1 METVAKE
8 TVLEALK
15 KVQDPEIHRDIVS
28 LGMVKNLEVVDG
40 KVSLTVELTTPA
52 CPLRERIQDDCK
64 KALAGIG
71 VTSVDISFGAQ
82 VRGSK
87 SGAGQTDLLPTVK
100 NVVLVAAGKGGVGK
114 STVAANLAVA
124 LKMHGAAT
132 GLLDADIY
140 GPSIPIIMGV
150 KEEPGKVSV
159 NGGFKLKPPIAHG
172 LPVMSI
178 GFFLEPDQ
186 AVIWRGPMLG
196 KALHQLMGD
205 AHWGDL
211 DYLVVDM
218 PPGTGDV
225 QITFSQQLKVSGAV
239 LVATPQQVALAD
251 VIRAKSM
258 FDKVMIPIVGI
269 IENMSYF
276 ICDGCGKRH
285 EIFSR
290 GGAQRAAERFKIP
303 FLGEI
308 PITSSIREWGDK
320 GVPILVREP
329 KSEISKVFLEIAAK
343 LAGQLSVVSENA
355 RQGQVPIGKPV
366 PAEINHVRAEGK
378 VRIKWN
384 DGHLGDY
391 PEEYLRGYCPC
402 ALCQGHD
409 AAMGKKFI
417 TVPNVKLREM
427 RTVGNY
433 AIEFQ
438 WDDGHSTGI
447 YTFDYLRSLCPC
459 PECKASESR

>member
-1 METVAKE
+1 METVTKDI
-8 TVLEALK
+8 VLEALK

-28 LGMVKNLEVVDG
+28 LGMVKNLEVAGG
-40 KVSLTVELTTPA
+40 KVTFTVELTTPA
-52 CPLRERIQDDCK
+52 CPLREKIHEDCK
-64 KALAGIG
+64 KALAGVNG
-71 VTSVDISFGAQ
+71 VAALEISFGAQ

-150 KEEPGKVSV
+150 REEPQKIAV
-159 NGGFKLKPPIAHG
+159 NGGFKLGPPLAHG

-178 GFFLEPDQ
+178 GFFVEPDQ

-196 KALHQLMGD
+196 KALNQMMAD
-205 AHWGDL
+205 VYWGDL

-225 QITFSQQLKVSGAV
+225 QITFSQQLKVSGAL
-239 LVATPQQVALAD
+239 LVATPQEVALAD
-251 VIRAKSM
+251 VVRAKSM

-276 ICDGCGKRH
+276 ICDGCGKQH

-290 GGAQRAAERFKIP
+290 GGAERAAERFKIP

-308 PITSSIREWGDK
+308 PITPSLREWSDK

-329 KSEISKVFLEIAAK
+329 KSEISKIFLEIASK
-343 LAGQLSVVSENA
+343 LAGQLSVVSESA
-355 RQGQVPIGKPV
+355 R
-366 PAEINHVRAEGK
+366 RA
-378 VRIKWN
+378 
-384 DGHLGDY
+384 
-391 PEEYLRGYCPC
+391 
-402 ALCQGHD
+402 Q
-409 AAMGKKFI
+409 
-417 TVPNVKLREM
+417 
-427 RTVGNY
+427 
-433 AIEFQ
+433 
-438 WDDGHSTGI
+438 
-447 YTFDYLRSLCPC
+447 SL
-459 PECKASESR
+459 KIVSS

>member
-1 METVAKE
+1 MQTISKE
-8 TVLEALK
+8 AIIEALK

-28 LGMVKNLEVVDG
+28 LGMVKDLQVSGG
-40 KVSLTVELTTPA
+40 KVAFTVELTTPA
-52 CPLRERIQDDCK
+52 CPLRETINADCK
-64 KALAGIG
+64 KALAAVG
-71 VTSVDISFGAQ
+71 VRDMEISFGAQ

-100 NVVLVAAGKGGVGK
+100 NVVLVASGKGGVGK

-140 GPSIPIIMGV
+140 GPSVPILMGV
-150 KEEPGKVSV
+150 TEQPKKVTV
-159 NGGFKLKPPIAHG
+159 NGGFKLAPPIAHN

-178 GFFLEPDQ
+178 GFFLEPEQ

-205 AHWGDL
+205 VHWGDL

-239 LVATPQQVALAD
+239 LVATPQDVALAD

-269 IENMSYF
+269 VENMSYF
-276 ICDGCGKRH
+276 ICDGCQKKH

-290 GGAQRAAERFKIP
+290 GGAERAAERFKIP
-303 FLGEI
+303 FLGEVPII
-308 PITSSIREWGDK
+308 PSIREWGDK
-320 GVPILVREP
+320 GVPILVQEP
-329 KSEISKVFLEIAAK
+329 NSEVSRIFMDIAAK
-343 LAGQLSVVSENA
+343 LAGQLSVVSEAA
-355 RQGQVPIGKPV
+355 RKTQGLKI
-366 PAEINHVRAEGK
+366 I
-378 VRIKWN
+378 
-384 DGHLGDY
+384 
-391 PEEYLRGYCPC
+391 
-402 ALCQGHD
+402 
-409 AAMGKKFI
+409 
-417 TVPNVKLREM
+417 
-427 RTVGNY
+427 
-433 AIEFQ
+433 
-438 WDDGHSTGI
+438 S
-447 YTFDYLRSLCPC
+447 S
-459 PECKASESR
+459 

>member
-1 METVAKE
+1 MEAVNKE

-15 KVQDPEIHRDIVS
+15 KVQDPEIHRDIIS
-28 LGMVKNLEVVDG
+28 LGMVKNLEVTNG
-40 KVSLTVELTTPA
+40 KVAFTVELTTPA
-52 CPLRERIQDDCK
+52 CPLKETIDNDCR
-64 KALAGIG
+64 KALAGVPG
-71 VTSVDISFGAQ
+71 VKNVEISFGAQ

-100 NVVLVAAGKGGVGK
+100 NVVLVASGKGGVGK

-140 GPSIPIIMGV
+140 GPSVPILMGV
-150 KEEPGKVSV
+150 KEEPRKVAV
-159 NGGFKLKPPIAHG
+159 NGGFKLEPPVAHG

-186 AVIWRGPMLG
+186 AVIWRGPMLS

-205 AHWGDL
+205 VYWGDL

-239 LVATPQQVALAD
+239 LVATPQVVALAD

-258 FDKVMIPIVGI
+258 FEKVMIPIVGLV
-269 IENMSYF
+269 ENMSYF
-276 ICDGCGKRH
+276 ICDGCNKKH

-303 FLGEI
+303 FLGEV
-308 PITSSIREWGDK
+308 PIVSSVREWGDK
-320 GVPILVREP
+320 GVPILIQEP
-329 KSEISKVFLEIAAK
+329 KSEISKIFMEIAAK
-343 LAGQLSVVSENA
+343 LAGQLSVVSEA
-355 RQGQVPIGKPV
+355 AK
-366 PAEINHVRAEGK
+366 RAQSLK
-378 VRIKWN
+378 I
-384 DGHLGDY
+384 
-391 PEEYLRGYCPC
+391 
-402 ALCQGHD
+402 
-409 AAMGKKFI
+409 I
-417 TVPNVKLREM
+417 
-427 RTVGNY
+427 
-433 AIEFQ
+433 
-438 WDDGHSTGI
+438 ST
-447 YTFDYLRSLCPC
+447 
-459 PECKASESR
+459 

>member
-1 METVAKE
+1 MAVATKE

-28 LGMVKNLEVVDG
+28 LGMVKNLELAQG

-52 CPLRERIQDDCK
+52 CPLRETIQNDCEK
-64 KALAGIG
+64 VLKALDGIAN
-71 VTSVDISFGAQ
+71 VEISFGAQ

-150 KEEPGKVSV
+150 RQEPTKVSV
-159 NGGFKLKPPIAHG
+159 DGGFKLAPPIAHG

-196 KALHQLMGD
+196 KALHQLMGEV
-205 AHWGDL
+205 HWGDL

-225 QITFSQQLKVSGAV
+225 QITFSQQLKVSGAL
-239 LVATPQQVALAD
+239 LVATPQEVALAD

-269 IENMSYF
+269 VENMSYF
-276 ICDGCGKRH
+276 ICDGCHKQH
-285 EIFSR
+285 DIFSR
-290 GGAQRAAERFKIP
+290 GGAERAAERFKIP

-308 PITSSIREWGDK
+308 PITPSLREGGDE
-320 GVPILVREP
+320 GVPILIQEP
-329 KSEISKVFLEIAAK
+329 QSEVSKVFLDIASK
-343 LAGQLSVVSENA
+343 LAGQLSVVSETA
-355 RQGQVPIGKPV
+355 R
-366 PAEINHVRAEGK
+366 RA
-378 VRIKWN
+378 
-384 DGHLGDY
+384 
-391 PEEYLRGYCPC
+391 
-402 ALCQGHD
+402 Q
-409 AAMGKKFI
+409 
-417 TVPNVKLREM
+417 
-427 RTVGNY
+427 
-433 AIEFQ
+433 
-438 WDDGHSTGI
+438 
-447 YTFDYLRSLCPC
+447 SL
-459 PECKASESR
+459 KIVSS